1 VTQFLLCLPLREDER
16 GALPPIPPGAYIGFF
31 EAAARRLVFV
41 FDPAEG
47 FAKLYLS
54 SVGWERAFLMQD
66 GRFPPEIVLDSA
78 EAAWAVACW
87 KAVQA
92 QLQTKTF

>member
-1 VTQFLLCLPLREDER
+1 MTQFLLCLPLQEAER
-16 GALPPIPPGAYIGFF
+16 GALPPIPLGAYVGFF
-31 EAAARRLVFV
+31 EAAVRRLVFV

-54 SVGWERAFLMQD
+54 SESWERPFFMRD

-78 EAAWAVACW
+78 ESAWALACW
-87 KAVQA
+87 KAAHA
-92 QLQTKTF
+92 QLHAKTF

>member
-1 VTQFLLCLPLREDER
+1 MTQFLLCLPLREDER
-16 GALPPIPPGAYIGFF
+16 GALPPIPPGAYVGFF
-31 EAAARRLVFV
+31 EAAARRLAFV

-54 SVGWERAFLMQD
+54 SVGWDKAFLMQD

-92 QLQTKTF
+92 QLHTKTF

>member
-1 VTQFLLCLPLREDER
+1 MTQFLLCLPLQENER
-16 GALPPIPPGAYIGFF
+16 GTLPPIPPGAYIGFF

-54 SVGWERAFLMQD
+54 SEGWDKAFLMRE

-87 KAVQA
+87 KTVQA
-92 QLQTKTF
+92 QLRTKTF